1 MRRATIWGVLSAG
14 IAALSATPVTASSS
28 AGGEPQAASP
38 LSSFVGFEEPQ
49 YQVDALATTFRV
61 RVVLEPVPQAGLI
74 SYGVTLKFDAQ
85 AFDVAKPGIE
95 IPAPLDFNGLQGPG
109 AFTDVGPGYASVKG
123 TVDLMG
129 QAAVR
134 YDASLLASFVLI
146 PKDLE
151 PGGAYELV
159 LEPFYTVGPDEALY
173 VTGEGG
179 VLDAEMVFGRASL
192 EVIPEPG

>member
-1 MRRATIWGVLSAG
+1 MPCAG
-14 IAALSATPVTASSS
+14 NPA
-28 AGGEPQAASP
+28 
-38 LSSFVGFEEPQ
+38 
-49 YQVDALATTFRV
+49 
-61 RVVLEPVPQAGLI
+61 
-74 SYGVTLKFDAQ
+74 
-85 AFDVAKPGIE
+85 GIE
-95 IPAPLDFNGLQGPG
+95 IPAPLDFNGLQGTG
-109 AFTDVGPGYASVKG
+109 AFPDVGPGYASVKG

-134 YDASLLASFVLI
+134 YDASLLATFVLI

-192 EVIPEPG
+192 VVIPEPGPLPLVLAGGTFLACRHSRKRSGSLGGRGVRSRVGGAA